1 MQNILQK
8 QILSRGSGRSSS
20 FNLALVGS
28 PSLATR
34 QAERTTFGD
43 RKKRPAM
50 KSSTMKGAKALE
62 SKSRVE
68 TVPNREQSSLTDT
81 GALLVSTPRNRG
93 VFAAETMPGLTAG
106 TYGDGVEVVPP
117 SNVTLGTDRI
127 TNPGR
132 FAASAGGSAV
142 PRWFS
147 EVIQTQ
153 WTGRVAQV
161 GAVAFSLL
169 RTPWANALQGSGAV
183 VSVSG
188 PCRTVSGWH
197 RMHKNDERADGY

>member
-34 QAERTTFGD
+34 QAESTTFGD

-68 TVPNREQSSLTDT
+68 TVPNREQSLLTDK

-93 VFAAETMPGLTAG
+93 IFAAETMPGLTAG

-117 SNVTLGTDRI
+117 SNVTRGTDRI

-132 FAASAGGSAV
+132 CAVAAGGSAV
-142 PRWFS
+142 PRRGRTPRWFS
-147 EVIQTQ
+147 EVIQKQ
-153 WTGRVAQV
+153 RTGRVAQV
-161 GAVAFSLL
+161 GAAVFSFENAAGECAARQWRGRFCGRLEPDRVRVA
-169 RTPWANALQGSGAV
+169 PDA
-183 VSVSG
+183 
-188 PCRTVSGWH
+188 
-197 RMHKNDERADGY
+197 